1 MRSVVIFAALALTAA
16 FLVPRYA
23 THVAAPSASSAAP
36 AAPAAAALAA
46 RPVQPDGGSS
56 DAYSRS
62 VIVPRSGRG
71 HFDVEG
77 RVDGRRVAFMIDT
90 GASVVALTERDAA
103 SLGIHP
109 PPSAFVVEVKTANGT
124 VRAAPT
130 QLDLVEVG
138 DLAVRDVTALVL
150 PNEALSDNLLGL
162 SFLSRLRRF
171 EYNSGKLVLEQ

>member
-1 MRSVVIFAALALTAA
+1 
-16 FLVPRYA
+16 
-23 THVAAPSASSAAP
+23 
-36 AAPAAAALAA
+36 
-46 RPVQPDGGSS
+46 
-56 DAYSRS
+56 
-62 VIVPRSGRG
+62 VPRSGRG

-77 RVDGRRVAFMIDT
+77 RVDGRRIAFMIDT

-109 PPSAFVVEVKTANGT
+109 PQSAFTVEVNTANGK

-130 QLDLVEVG
+130 QLDLVELG

-150 PNEALSDNLLGL
+150 PNGALSDNLLGL

-171 EYNSGKLVLEQ
+171 EYTGGKLLLEQ